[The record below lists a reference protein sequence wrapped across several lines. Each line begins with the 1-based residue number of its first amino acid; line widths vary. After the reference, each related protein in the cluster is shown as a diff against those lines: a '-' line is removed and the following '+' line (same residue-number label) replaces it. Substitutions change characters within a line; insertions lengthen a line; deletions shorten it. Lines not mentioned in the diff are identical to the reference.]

1 MRAVIAYFRVGP
13 AQNDHLPALRV
24 ALGIAVPLVVLLLID
39 RIDLAAFAVF
49 GAFTGIFGRG
59 DPHGIRL
66 QHQAGAGV
74 LLLAA
79 ITAGVLVA
87 KYDAGGW
94 PVVIGS
100 VLVGGLGSLAADRW
114 VLRPPGPFFPVFA
127 FAGSASIPS
136 TATVPEAVVAAVL
149 SILLSLAIGAAG
161 WVLPRGRAAWPG
173 KRFRPRPPSGLLGAN
188 ALRYALAAGVAG
200 AIATLLD
207 IGHNY
212 WAILSA
218 IVPLAA
224 ATRSTR
230 LRRAVDRVS
239 GTVGG
244 LAVTAALLA
253 VPLVPWQLV
262 VVLIVLQFLTEMFV
276 IRHYS
281 LALVFIT
288 PLALLMSELAA
299 PVGDPES
306 LLADRL
312 VETVIGVAVGVVVV
326 FCDSRPEGRLA
337 HLRRLQRVGGR
348 VVLPSE

>member
-1 MRAVIAYFRVGP
+1 MHAVTAYFRVGP

-24 ALGIAVPLVVLLLID
+24 ALGVAVPLVVLLLID

-66 QHQAGAGV
+66 QHQSGAGV
-74 LLLAA
+74 LLLTA

-87 KYDAGGW
+87 KYDAGPW
-94 PVVIGS
+94 AVVLGS

-136 TATVPEAVVAAVL
+136 TATIPEAVVTAVL
-149 SILLSLAIGAAG
+149 SILLSLAIGTAG
-161 WVLPRGRAAWPG
+161 WLLPGGRSGWPG
-173 KRFRPRPPSGLLGAN
+173 RRFRPRSPSGHLSAN
-188 ALRYALAAGVAG
+188 AVRYALAAGVAG
-200 AIATLLD
+200 GIATLLG

-230 LRRAVDRVS
+230 LRRAFDRVS

-244 LAVTAALLA
+244 LGVTAVLLA

-262 VVLIVLQFLTEMFV
+262 LVLIVLQFLTEMFV

-299 PVGDPES
+299 PVGDTGS

-312 VETVIGVAVGVVVV
+312 VETVIGAAVGVVVV
-326 FCDSRPEGRLA
+326 LVIRDPKK
-337 HLRRLQRVGGR
+337 V
-348 VVLPSE
+348 